1 MIHSHCEKSVLV
13 TGAAGGIGSA
23 LVIALAEEGWM
34 VIGTDHPSMHP
45 SKKILD
51 SCLAWIPA
59 DLVKLSKESNA
70 LVSFRMS
77 ICAAQANYPLAAI
90 VHNAAL
96 QRLNDFEGLSSG
108 DWNNTLAVN
117 LMAPVLINRT
127 FLPMLKSQSG
137 CIVHI
142 GSIHSQLTKPGFTAY
157 ATSKAA
163 LAGLT
168 RAMAVELG
176 GVVRVNALEPAA
188 IATPML
194 EAGFT
199 DAPELKPQLEAFHP
213 TGCIGSPHDVARAVL
228 FLLDPSNS
236 FLNGCVLSL
245 GGGIHSRLHD
255 PA

>member
-1 MIHSHCEKSVLV
+1 MNGSILI

-23 LVIALAEEGWM
+23 LVEVLAAAGWA
-34 VIGTDHPSMHP
+34 VLGSDHPDACP
-45 SKKILD
+45 SAAAVER
-51 SCLAWIPA
+51 CLAWVPA
-59 DLVKLSKESNA
+59 ELTAISSQPAGLELFKSAVLSTTEHS
-70 LVSFRMS
+70 
-77 ICAAQANYPLAAI
+77 PLMHV

-96 QRLNDFEGLSSG
+96 QRLGAFAELSAG
-108 DWNNTLAVN
+108 DWHETMAVN
-117 LMAPVLINRT
+117 LLAPVAISRAL
-127 FLPMLKSQSG
+127 LPQLQQHHGS
-137 CIVHI
+137 IVHI

-176 GVVRVNALEPAA
+176 GRVRVNAIEPAA

-194 EAGFT
+194 EAGF
-199 DAPELKPQLEAFHP
+199 AQSPELKAQLEQHHP
-213 TGCIGSPHDVARAVL
+213 TGSIGTPADVARAVL
-228 FLLDPSNS
+228 FLLDPANT
-236 FLNGCVLSL
+236 FLNGCVLPL